1 VFEGKLDVSISGA
14 NAHADYVYV
23 PNGIIG
29 VPTVGSS
36 VAQTPTWTSAVT
48 LNYLRPITQ
57 TVDGFLNVTYNEQSG
72 GVQDPVT
79 STAPRTGLSSIG
91 DLSLR
96 VGVKWSKLEV
106 AIFAQNLTDQDV
118 QLLKYEQGSTIYA
131 FRYNQPRTEGVNLI
145 YRW

>member
-1 VFEGKLDVSISGA
+1 MGGHFWTPISPVRGSIF
-14 NAHADYVYV
+14 HADSHR
-23 PNGIIG
+23 N
-29 VPTVGSS
+29 
-36 VAQTPTWTSAVT
+36 
-48 LNYLRPITQ
+48 
-57 TVDGFLNVTYNEQSG
+57 
-72 GVQDPVT
+72 
-79 STAPRTGLSSIG
+79 GLSSIG